1 MGSFS
6 IMGWAKFEDY
16 IYPDTSFVA
25 KNGHGCYFHQ
35 ASEHPSGEARA
46 GWNPGWE
53 IGHGFDAEGSNVC
66 IRDSGD
72 HKNRAGIRY
81 DAGSKPVD
89 LQGQW
94 AHYAF
99 VFDRTLEHRVF
110 VHINGVR
117 QQHSLDISDVT
128 GSVDN
133 SEPFTLGTLYGWKTD
148 GTLDE
153 YRMYNR
159 ALSEEE
165 VRLVY
170 EYVPP
175 DC

>member
-1 MGSFS
+1 
-6 IMGWAKFEDY
+6 
-16 IYPDTSFVA
+16 
-25 KNGHGCYFHQ
+25 
-35 ASEHPSGEARA
+35 
-46 GWNPGWE
+46 
-53 IGHGFDAEGSNVC
+53 
-66 IRDSGD
+66 
-72 HKNRAGIRY
+72 
-81 DAGSKPVD
+81 
-89 LQGQW
+89 
-94 AHYAF
+94 
-99 VFDRTLEHRVF
+99 

-175 DC
+175 EC